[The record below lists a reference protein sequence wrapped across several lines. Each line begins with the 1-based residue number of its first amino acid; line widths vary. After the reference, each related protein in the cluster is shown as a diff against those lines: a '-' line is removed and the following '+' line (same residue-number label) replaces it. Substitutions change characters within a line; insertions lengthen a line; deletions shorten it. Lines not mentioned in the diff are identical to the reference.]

1 MSLPPLRGG
10 ITHGSAI
17 RLFAG
22 GIALFRISILLLS
35 AAILSFAAACGSDD
49 NKNASTVASGSAATA
64 GPTSQPK
71 PVTLRLGYFP
81 NLTHAQPIVGIAR
94 GTFKDDLGPNVTLDT
109 SKTFN
114 AGPAAVEALFA
125 GSIDA
130 TYIGPN
136 PTVNAYVKS
145 HGEDVRVI
153 AGAVSGG
160 AQLIVR
166 EAAGITKAADFANR
180 KVASPQLGGT
190 QDVALRTWLKSN
202 GLNAKEQ
209 GGNVTVL
216 ATANADTLTLFQKGD
231 IDAAWVPEPWGT
243 RLIQEAGGK
252 LFVDEAS
259 LWPGGQWVTTNL
271 IVKTSF
277 LKDHPG
283 VVENLLKAHV
293 ETTEWIKANPEE
305 AKALVNKGIEQLT
318 GKALSQ
324 KVIDAAWKNIT
335 VTNDPL
341 ASTLAKSAN
350 DAYALEFL
358 DSKPDLSKLY
368 ALDLLNKVLKAKN
381 LPEVKA
387 N

>member
-1 MSLPPLRGG
+1 LKR
-10 ITHGSAI
+10 IT
-17 RLFAG
+17 L
-22 GIALFRISILLLS
+22 ILLSVALVG
-35 AAILSFAAACGSDD
+35 AAAACGSES
-49 NKNASTVASGSAATA
+49 KTA
-64 GPTSQPK
+64 PTSVSGTQVAAAPTATPK
-71 PVTLRLGYFP
+71 QVTLRLGYFP
-81 NLTHAQPIVGIAR
+81 NVTHAQPIVGIAR
-94 GTFKDDLGPNVTLDT
+94 GTYKDDLGPYVTLDT

-114 AGPAAVEALFA
+114 AGPAAIEALFA

-136 PTVNAYVKS
+136 PTVNGYVKS
-145 HGEDVRVI
+145 KGEEVRVV

-166 EAAGITKAADFANR
+166 EAVGITKPADFANK
-180 KVASPQLGGT
+180 KVATPQLGGT
-190 QDVALRTWLKSN
+190 QDVALRAWLKQN
-202 GLNAKEQ
+202 ALNAKEQ

-216 ATANADTLTLFQKGD
+216 PTANADTLTLFQKGD

-252 LFVDEAS
+252 LFLDEAT
-259 LWPGGQWVTTNL
+259 LWPNGQWVTTNL

-277 LKDHPG
+277 LKDHPD
-283 VVENLLKAHV
+283 VVESLLKAHV

-324 KVIDAAWKNIT
+324 QVIDAAWKNIT
-335 VTNDPL
+335 VTNDPI
-341 ASTLAKSAN
+341 ASSLVKAAD
-350 DAYALEFL
+350 DAFELGFL
-358 DSKPDLSKLY
+358 DAKPDLSKLY
-368 ALDLLNKVLKAKN
+368 ALDLLNNVLKAKN

>member
-1 MSLPPLRGG
+1 L
-10 ITHGSAI
+10 H
-17 RLFAG
+17 
-22 GIALFRISILLLS
+22 RISLLLLS
-35 AAILSFAAACGSDD
+35 AAFLVAAAACSSND
-49 NKNASTVASGSAATA
+49 NKKTAATPSGPATTA
-64 GPTSQPK
+64 GPTSPPK

-81 NLTHAQPIVGIAR
+81 NVTHVQPIVGIAR

-145 HGEDVRVI
+145 KGQDVRVI

-166 EAAGITKAADFANR
+166 EAAGITKPADFANR

-216 ATANADTLTLFQKGD
+216 PTANADTLTLFQKGD

-277 LKDHPG
+277 LKDHPD

-293 ETTEWIKANPEE
+293 ETTEWIKANPED

-335 VTNDPL
+335 VTDDPL
-341 ASTLAKSAN
+341 ASTLTKAAN

-358 DSKPDLSKLY
+358 DSKPDLSALY